1 MANQIEIKYLNKDFS
16 TFKSELIQFA
26 RSYYPTV
33 YNDFSQASPGSM
45 FIEMASYVGD
55 VLSFYLDNQ
64 IQESYLQYSK
74 QRSNLYSLGYMMGYK
89 PKVTSA
95 AIVEL
100 DVYQRVPA
108 INTVGN
114 RVPDFNYALTIQEG
128 MLVSSNLNG
137 SVSFYV
143 PEKVNFTVSSSL
155 DPTEIT
161 VYSLDAFG
169 QPEDYLLK
177 KTTTAVSGQ
186 LKTATLSFGSSQRF
200 SRVTIEDS
208 NIIGIV
214 SAEDNNGNKWY
225 EVPYLA
231 QDFVL
236 ESVENTAANYPN
248 LYQYANQVPYVLN
261 RVNVPRRFTSR
272 FKLDNTLELE
282 FGPGIN
288 SVADTAVLP
297 DMNNVG
303 IGTINGVTMLN
314 TYFDPTNFV
323 TTQTY
328 GLAPNNVSITVTY
341 LVGGGASSNVLVNQL
356 TNINSFSVSGVNT
369 SYQNTVA
376 VNNPNPASG
385 GGDGDSI
392 EELRQ
397 NIASEFGSQLRV
409 VTQQDYLSKVLTM
422 PSKFGKVAKAYVTKD
437 DITYKKYTDGDNSEK
452 DQLLVSL
459 YVLGLDTAGNLS
471 APSEALMKNIKTY
484 LSEYRMLTDS
494 VNVKP
499 AYVINIG
506 VNFDIITR
514 PNYSSRDV
522 LARCLS
528 EMKTYFDIENW
539 QINKPIILSSV
550 YAILDKVEG
559 VQTVK
564 RVTVENKYGEANG
577 YSKYSYDIQAGTLNG
592 VIYPSLDPSVFEV
605 KYPDNDIQGRVVS
618 F

>member
-1 MANQIEIKYLNKDFS
+1 
-16 TFKSELIQFA
+16 
-26 RSYYPTV
+26 
-33 YNDFSQASPGSM
+33 
-45 FIEMASYVGD
+45 
-55 VLSFYLDNQ
+55 
-64 IQESYLQYSK
+64 
-74 QRSNLYSLGYMMGYK
+74 
-89 PKVTSA
+89 
-95 AIVEL
+95 
-100 DVYQRVPA
+100 
-108 INTVGN
+108 
-114 RVPDFNYALTIQEG
+114 